1 MSASVC
7 WFFMC
12 GFGTPVHG
20 EFVVIM
26 NKYTS
31 SMVGWA
37 GQPSGWPCRWCG
49 SLNPVQSI
57 TRRLRPLSGGKQS

>member
-1 MSASVC
+1 MPAFAG
-7 WFFMC
+7 FFMC